1 LEIFS
6 LEKKGMAKQNLTIK
20 SNTLSGSGVD
30 LDSLKQVERNTVM
43 VIDDEPDTITL
54 LKHIFINNGF
64 NVSGAT
70 SGREALN
77 KLADVNPSII
87 ILDML
92 MPEMDGLE
100 TLAEIHKMS
109 NIPVIILSAVDR
121 KEEIVR
127 ALRAGTDDYLTKP
140 FNNDELVA
148 RVHSVL
154 RRAEKTSAVSSL
166 VFPGVDLAVDL
177 KTYEVTYKEKKIQLT
192 GKMFEVL
199 TILAKNAP
207 KVVNYQ
213 ELTESVWGE
222 NSTSV
227 RNRLKYLVYLLR
239 KEFLEIDE
247 DFDIIQNID
256 RLGYKLVVNK
266 E

>member
-1 LEIFS
+1 
-6 LEKKGMAKQNLTIK
+6 MAKQNLTIK

-77 KLADVNPSII
+77 KLAGVNPSII

>member
-1 LEIFS
+1 MANELNNLQKAS
-6 LEKKGMAKQNLTIK
+6 LSK
-20 SNTLSGSGVD
+20 SGID
-30 LDSLKQVERNTVM
+30 LDSLQQVDRKTVM

-54 LKHIFINNGF
+54 LKQIFINNGF
-64 NVSGAT
+64 NVSGAL
-70 SGREALN
+70 SGKEALR
-77 KLADVNPSII
+77 KLTDVNPSII
-87 ILDML
+87 ILDLL
-92 MPEMDGLE
+92 MPDMDGME
-100 TLAEIHKMS
+100 TLDEIHKMS
-109 NIPVIILSAVDR
+109 NVPVIILSAVDR
-121 KEEIVR
+121 KEDIIS
-127 ALRAGTDDYLTKP
+127 ALRAGTDDYVTKP
-140 FNNDELVA
+140 FNNEELVA

-154 RRAEKTSAVSSL
+154 RRSEKTAAISL
-166 VFPGVDLAVDL
+166 LNFPEVNLAIDL
-177 KTYEVTYKEKKIQLT
+177 KTYEVTYKGKKIQLT

-213 ELTESVWGE
+213 ELAETVWGE

-239 KEFLEIDE
+239 KEFLQVDE

-256 RLGYKLVVNK
+256 RLGYKLIINK

>member
-1 LEIFS
+1 MGKDIGTS
-6 LEKKGMAKQNLTIK
+6 ATNPIK
-20 SNTLSGSGVD
+20 NSGID
-30 LDSLKQVERNTVM
+30 LDTLQEVGRKTVM

-54 LKHIFINNGF
+54 LKQIFIRNGF
-64 NVSGAT
+64 NVSGAL
-70 SGREALN
+70 SGKEALR
-77 KLADVNPSII
+77 KLPFVNPSII
-87 ILDML
+87 ILDFL
-92 MPEMDGLE
+92 MPEMDGME
-100 TLAEIHKMS
+100 TLQEIHKVS
-109 NIPVIILSAVDR
+109 NVPVIILSAVDQ
-121 KEEIVR
+121 KENIVKT
-127 ALRAGTDDYLTKP
+127 LHAGTDDYITKP

-154 RRAEKTSAVSSL
+154 RRAEKTVAISVIN
-166 VFPGVDLAVDL
+166 FPDVNLSIDL
-177 KTYEVTYKEKKIQLT
+177 KTYEVVYAGKKIQLT

-222 NSTSV
+222 NNTSV

-239 KEFLEIDE
+239 KEFIQVDE
-247 DFDIIQNID
+247 NVDMIQNID
-256 RLGYKLVVNK
+256 RLGYKLAVNK